1 MGECGGDFVW
11 GLQIPN
17 HLLSDCKSERAAIF
31 LFTIISL
38 ILIKINNMLSEIA
51 NNYKTMV
58 QFLPDLIDVS
68 GYRNDY
74 LSKKME
80 LSPATFSAKKTR
92 GNWSAD
98 EVIKLMSIIENE
110 DVEDF
115 LMLQLMRNAKNEET
129 ISATEFR
136 KEIKKWK

>member
-1 MGECGGDFVW
+1 
-11 GLQIPN
+11 
-17 HLLSDCKSERAAIF
+17 
-31 LFTIISL
+31 
-38 ILIKINNMLSEIA
+38 MLSEIA

-80 LSPATFSAKKTR
+80 LTPATFSAKKQR
-92 GNWSAD
+92 GNWSTD

-110 DVEDF
+110 DVEDY
-115 LMLQLMRNAKNEET
+115 LMLQLLRADKDTDT
-129 ISATEFR
+129 ISVDEFR
-136 KEIKKWK
+136 KEIRKWK